1 MAEHHFHV
9 RLDALYDLD
18 GLEDLEDLDDRDDLE
33 ASSGD
38 TAGGRSDGVLEG
50 SLTPEAHSRPARPG
64 AIARRHRIVAEGK
77 PDIVGSSAK
86 VFHGESS
93 RWNPEELLIAAL
105 AQCHFL
111 SFVYLAGAAGIE
123 IRAFNIEATGTLE
136 WDSAGKGQMT
146 RVELRPFVSVPGGHR
161 DQAQA
166 LHPAAHDACFIARSV
181 NFEVAVIAQTISL
194 V

>member
-1 MAEHHFHV
+1 MPEHHFHL
-9 RLDALYDLD
+9 RLHALGELDTSTDSEPLQGELPQGDHADL
-18 GLEDLEDLDDRDDLE
+18 GE
-33 ASSGD
+33 
-38 TAGGRSDGVLEG
+38 
-50 SLTPEAHSRPARPG
+50 SRPARPG
-64 AIARRHRIVAEGK
+64 ALARRHLIAAEGK

-86 VFHGESS
+86 VFHGETS

-111 SFVYLAGAAGIE
+111 SFVYLAGGAGID
-123 IRAFNIEATGTLE
+123 IRAFEMEATGILA

-146 RVELRPFVSVPGGHR
+146 RVELRPFVSVPGGQR

-166 LHPAAHDACFIARSV
+166 LHHEAHEACFIARSV

-194 V
+194 S

>member
-1 MAEHHFHV
+1 MPEHHFHV
-9 RLDALYDLD
+9 RLHALTQ
-18 GLEDLEDLDDRDDLE
+18 
-33 ASSGD
+33 GD
-38 TAGGRSDGVLEG
+38 TSVEGALGDGDSDLAGDPQANQGE
-50 SLTPEAHSRPARPG
+50 PRPARPG
-64 AIARRHRIVAEGK
+64 ALARRHRIVAEGK

-86 VFHGESS
+86 VFHGEAS

-111 SFVYLAGAAGIE
+111 SFVYLASGAGIG
-123 IRAFNIEATGTLE
+123 IRAFEMEATGTLK

-146 RVELRPFVSVPGGHR
+146 HVELRPFVSVPGGQR

-166 LHPAAHDACFIARSV
+166 LHQEAHQACFIARSV

-194 V
+194 P